1 MSPRL
6 MGCRTWMTV
15 VERNADQR
23 RAGEILIG
31 GHVWG
36 GETIKQ
42 AAYDQE
48 TISMLST
55 VLERAVAGLPREQR
69 TDERKARLASGIL
82 AAAARGERDPIQLY
96 ALALGVG
103 PWEPSIGGTR
113 PTSQPVW
120 GRA

>member
-1 MSPRL
+1 MLDRRQFL
-6 MGCRTWMTV
+6 AGLGTV
-15 VERNADQR
+15 AIATGSANQLWA
-23 RAGEILIG
+23 AA
-31 GHVWG
+31 
-36 GETIKQ
+36 IKQ

-82 AAAARGERDPIQLY
+82 AAAARGERDPVQLY

>member
-1 MSPRL
+1 MF
-6 MGCRTWMTV
+6 W
-15 VERNADQR
+15 A
-23 RAGEILIG
+23 A
-31 GHVWG
+31 
-36 GETIKQ
+36 TIKQ
-42 AAYDQE
+42 AAYDEE

-55 VLERAVAGLPREQR
+55 VLERAVAALPCEQR

>member
-1 MSPRL
+1 MLPRL
-6 MGCRTWMTV
+6 MGATRGLTV
-15 VERNADQR
+15 VYRNVPTSIRGDHRGMFWA
-23 RAGEILIG
+23 A
-31 GHVWG
+31 
-36 GETIKQ
+36 TIKQ
-42 AAYDQE
+42 AAYDEE

-96 ALALGVG
+96 AIALGVG
-103 PWEPSIGGTR
+103 PWEPSIGGTP

-120 GRA
+120 HRT

>member
-1 MSPRL
+1 MF
-6 MGCRTWMTV
+6 W
-15 VERNADQR
+15 A
-23 RAGEILIG
+23 A
-31 GHVWG
+31 
-36 GETIKQ
+36 TIKQ

-69 TDERKARLASGIL
+69 TDERKARMASGIL

>member
-1 MSPRL
+1 MF
-6 MGCRTWMTV
+6 W
-15 VERNADQR
+15 A
-23 RAGEILIG
+23 A
-31 GHVWG
+31 
-36 GETIKQ
+36 TIKQ

-82 AAAARGERDPIQLY
+82 AAAARGERDPVQLY

-103 PWEPSIGGTR
+103 PWEPSIGATR

>member
-1 MSPRL
+1 MF
-6 MGCRTWMTV
+6 W
-15 VERNADQR
+15 A
-23 RAGEILIG
+23 A
-31 GHVWG
+31 
-36 GETIKQ
+36 TIKQ

-96 ALALGVG
+96 AIALGVG
-103 PWEPSIGGTR
+103 PWEPSIGGTPR
-113 PTSQPVW
+113 PPNLSGAGPRPDLR
-120 GRA
+120 RACGEA

>member
-1 MSPRL
+1 MF
-6 MGCRTWMTV
+6 W
-15 VERNADQR
+15 A
-23 RAGEILIG
+23 A
-31 GHVWG
+31 
-36 GETIKQ
+36 TIKQ

-82 AAAARGERDPIQLY
+82 AAAARGERDPVQLY

-103 PWEPSIGGTR
+103 PWEPSIGERAR
-113 PTSQPVW
+113 PPNLSGAGPRPDL
-120 GRA
+120 GRAGGEAGGGEELGR